1 MILSPNDGNHTS
13 WARYLWRNRRP
24 RGAPVGRANAAL
36 AAEFQYFHRKTIAR
50 ADSRAGAGQARRR
63 RGESRAGVLPEEKA
77 RVIMAAAGEIIAGRP
92 AEEFPLAIW
101 QTGSGTQTHMNL
113 NEVIANRAS
122 ELAGGGRGSARAIHP
137 NDDVNRGQS
146 SNDVFPTAMH
156 IASAEGIVNRVL
168 PALQALRRTLD
179 DKARDFADIVKIG
192 RTHLQDATPLTLGQ
206 EFSGYV
212 TQLDHGIRH
221 LEAALPHV
229 YELALGGTAVG
240 TGLNAHSEFAT
251 RAA

>member
-13 WARYLWRNRRP
+13 WSRYLWRNRRP

-63 RGESRAGVLPEEKA
+63 RGESRAG
-77 RVIMAAAGEIIAGRP
+77 RIAGRKG
-92 AEEFPLAIW
+92 A
-101 QTGSGTQTHMNL
+101 
-113 NEVIANRAS
+113 RDY
-122 ELAGGGRGSARAIHP
+122 GRR
-137 NDDVNRGQS
+137 RS

-192 RTHLQDATPLTLGQ
+192 
-206 EFSGYV
+206 
-212 TQLDHGIRH
+212 
-221 LEAALPHV
+221 
-229 YELALGGTAVG
+229 
-240 TGLNAHSEFAT
+240 
-251 RAA
+251 